1 MSPLLILLNSYSFD
15 MLLLVNSATAG
26 TNHNV
31 LTARYNP
38 DLTQMRARAA
48 ALVTIP
54 SQSAQPNLEIIYS
67 ARNLPLASEMGRL
80 Q

>member
-1 MSPLLILLNSYSFD
+1 MSPLFILLNSIYFD
-15 MLLLVNSATAG
+15 MLLLVNSATAE

-38 DLTQMRARAA
+38 DLTQMRVRAA
-48 ALVTIP
+48 ALVAIP
-54 SQSAQPNLEIIYS
+54 SQGAQPNLEIS
-67 ARNLPLASEMGRL
+67 HNAGNLPLASEMGRL

>member
-1 MSPLLILLNSYSFD
+1 MSPLFILLNSISLD
-15 MLLLVNSATAG
+15 RLLLVNSATAG

-31 LTARYNP
+31 LTVRYNP
-38 DLTQMRARAA
+38 DLAQMRARAA

-54 SQSAQPNLEIIYS
+54 SQGTQPDLEISYS
-67 ARNLPLASEMGRL
+67 SGNLPLASEMGRL